1 MYIVAIGWLY
11 IVVLMAISETNWVA
25 GILTFTFYGLF
36 PLSILL
42 WLFGGPV
49 RRRRQAMAEAAT
61 TQPVPANLSEPQGTV
76 NTAPVNATASS
87 LADEQASAENRQNPQ
102 SNQ

>member
-49 RRRRQAMAEAAT
+49 RRRRRVMEENREIPQVAAT
-61 TQPVPANLSEPQGTV
+61 STPSTTPPAAMIQDDTGKG
-76 NTAPVNATASS
+76 
-87 LADEQASAENRQNPQ
+87 
-102 SNQ
+102 

>member
-49 RRRRQAMAEAAT
+49 RRRRRAMTEGGEATQGASGTPAVSQATQAAISQEA
-61 TQPVPANLSEPQGTV
+61 GD
-76 NTAPVNATASS
+76 SS
-87 LADEQASAENRQNPQ
+87 LA
-102 SNQ
+102 NQPAGKHD